1 MHYTAPHYYRKFH
14 CVGGSCPDTCCAG
27 WQIQIDPA
35 SLKKYRHMPGPIGS
49 RLKNEVDWK
58 RQCFRRYEGRCAFL
72 NEENLCDLYLEAGGR
87 EAFCRTCRRYP
98 RHMEEYEG
106 LRELSLSLSCPAAAE
121 IILGCR
127 ESVRF
132 LQGCRPA
139 RQKPDPDF
147 DFLLFTKLM
156 DARDL
161 MISILQDRSQ
171 PIALRLSACL
181 ALASDL
187 EQRIDREALFAV
199 DELLGRWSSP
209 HLFDRLQAKLN
220 RLLPPERRRELG
232 EETLKHLFDCL
243 LKLESLRP
251 DWKPFLRRCREK
263 RFKATPGNKHESKKV
278 PFCSEETAGANGQNF
293 SNVFSDV
300 MTEQIMVYFVY
311 TYFCGAVYRG
321 SALGKIKFSL
331 AGTILIRE
339 LTRARWLDCLEQE
352 LPIEMCGI
360 LDKSTGDSEEKV
372 MGDAVEQDNRGGLA
386 QIAAR
391 TAWQYAREIEHS
403 DQNKDMLEEMLM
415 ADGRFGLVEM
425 LAII

>member
-1 MHYTAPHYYRKFH
+1 M
-14 CVGGSCPDTCCAG
+14 
-27 WQIQIDPA
+27 
-35 SLKKYRHMPGPIGS
+35 
-49 RLKNEVDWK
+49 
-58 RQCFRRYEGRCAFL
+58 
-72 NEENLCDLYLEAGGR
+72 
-87 EAFCRTCRRYP
+87 
-98 RHMEEYEG
+98 
-106 LRELSLSLSCPAAAE
+106 
-121 IILGCR
+121 
-127 ESVRF
+127 
-132 LQGCRPA
+132 
-139 RQKPDPDF
+139 
-147 DFLLFTKLM
+147 
-156 DARDL
+156 
-161 MISILQDRSQ
+161 
-171 PIALRLSACL
+171 
-181 ALASDL
+181 
-187 EQRIDREALFAV
+187 

-415 ADGRFGLVEM
+415 ADGRFGLVEIC
-425 LAII
+425 LLYTSPSPRD